1 MYRQEELA
9 KDDAAIYQWY
19 LQHGKELQPLFAM
32 TTHDYSIKDA
42 LYDYL
47 EVSCPAAVA
56 HTHSQLSSFSPL

>member
-47 EVSCPAAVA
+47 EVS
-56 HTHSQLSSFSPL
+56 